1 MNSYT
6 CFLTKITQE
15 NKKEREKLDKDRK
28 RETQMN
34 RKRRTQTEK
43 DRN

>member
-15 NKKEREKLDKDRK
+15 NKKEREKLDIERK
-28 RETQMN
+28 
-34 RKRRTQTEK
+34 KRDT
-43 DRN
+43 DG